1 MKTHLPQIHQEIL
14 RVYQRHLCQVR
25 GLSPSTC
32 RQRLR
37 DVRLFLQAA
46 AVRQIGDLSQL
57 GPVRLVNYLSAQRT
71 HYQPASLRNIAS
83 SVRDFLRFAR
93 QQGWT
98 SGFQEL
104 GVPQIACGAR
114 NDLPVYLS
122 APQLE
127 SLLAVWDRNTPEG
140 ARDLAISLCLAKL
153 GLRASEVAGLVLED
167 INWRQAT
174 VCWERSKNST
184 RAPLPLLA
192 EVGEAIA
199 HYLRRGR
206 PRCAYRQVFLFH
218 QPARPLTSQAVSAVI
233 RRGLRCCGIELP
245 RAGAHVLRHTLASHL
260 VQNGASLKEVAD
272 VLRHRELN
280 SASVYAHV
288 DLPNLRL
295 LALPWPQEVRP

>member
-14 RVYQRHLCQVR
+14 RVYQRNLCQVR

-32 RQRLR
+32 RQRFR

-57 GPVRLVNYLSAQRT
+57 GPTRLVNYLSAQST
-71 HYQPASLRNIAS
+71 HCQPASLRNIAS
-83 SVRDFLRFAR
+83 SVRDFLRIAR

-104 GVPQIACGAR
+104 GVPKIACGAR

-122 APQLE
+122 APQLD
-127 SLLAVWDRNTPEG
+127 SLLTGWDRNTPGG

-153 GLRASEVAGLVLED
+153 GLQASEVAELVLEA

-174 VCWERSKNST
+174 VCLERSKNSGQVQ
-184 RAPLPLLA
+184 LPLLA

-199 HYLRRGR
+199 DYLRTGR
-206 PRCAYRQVFLFH
+206 SSCAHRQVFVFH
-218 QPARPLTSQAVSAVI
+218 QPARPMSAQAVSAVI
-233 RRGLRCCGIELP
+233 RRGLRRCGIELP
-245 RAGAHVLRHTLASHL
+245 RAGAHLLRHTLASHL

-272 VLRHRELN
+272 VLRHRALN

-295 LALPWPQEVRP
+295 LAQPWPQEVRP